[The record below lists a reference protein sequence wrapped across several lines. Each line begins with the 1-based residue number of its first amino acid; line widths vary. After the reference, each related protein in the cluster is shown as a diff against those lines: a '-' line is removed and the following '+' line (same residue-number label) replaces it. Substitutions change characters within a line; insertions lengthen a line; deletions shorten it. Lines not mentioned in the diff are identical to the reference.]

1 MDLAFQHSQGQRILR
16 QRNMLVVALAVLALL
31 MALVLLWAGSRSREV
46 VLQPILRSPLTLSS
60 SGVSRDYL
68 ELVTR
73 DVALL
78 VLDRSPTNLEY
89 WMESVL
95 AVTSP
100 KAHGKIKGDLMKIVT
115 EQRGSSIAQFFTMES
130 MTIDAKSLRS
140 EVTGHL
146 STIVGSKVVTRE
158 PRTFRFD
165 WEYTGVSL
173 RLIGFGMVV
182 KKPEENN

>member
-1 MDLAFQHSQGQRILR
+1 MDLGIQHSQSQRILR
-16 QRNMLVVALAVLALL
+16 QRNMLVVALAALALL
-31 MALVLLWAGSRSREV
+31 MALVLLWAGSRSREI
-46 VLQPILRSPLTLSS
+46 VLQPILRSPLTLTSA
-60 SGVSRDYL
+60 GASREYL

-78 VLDRSPTNLEY
+78 VLDRSPDNLEY

-100 KAHGKIKGDLMKIVT
+100 KAHGKIKADLMKIVT
-115 EQRGSSIAQFFTMES
+115 EQRGSSIAQFFTMQS
-130 MTIDAKSLRS
+130 MTVDPKTLRS
-140 EVTGHL
+140 EVSGHL

-173 RLIGFGMVV
+173 RLVGFGMVT
-182 KKPEENN
+182 KQDEEKN